1 MKRIFFASVLIL
13 ILSAACSKP
22 EPDPKPEPEP
32 TPITQP
38 SITLDPGTSTN
49 PTLTA
54 AGGSLDIKFTSTM
67 DWTASVINT
76 KADGW
81 ISLDKTSGAAGTV
94 TVKATVAANT
104 SPDERN
110 ATIRIQSGT
119 KTASVV
125 VTQKQKDAL
134 TTSSSKNEIEAAGG
148 TFTIEVKANIS
159 FTWEIAEACKD
170 WITPVETKALTT
182 STLAFKVAENTA
194 TEKREGSVKVKSSL
208 GEEVIKV
215 YQAAKET
222 PAIVLTRN
230 DYTVRADGETIRVEI
245 SSNVDVDVEI
255 ADACKDWISS
265 CETKAMST
273 NTYFFDVAANE
284 CYDSRTGEILFT
296 NTENG
301 LSEKVTVTQVQKD
314 ALVVAGDFYEVSC
327 DGGVLEIEVGHN
339 VDFNV
344 SIDKD
349 WVSQVTTK
357 AYTTETLTFEVSA
370 NDTEDIRTATIR
382 FTSAD
387 DSKVQNVLVYQSPK
401 EVLEV
406 TESSYQVP
414 RNGGTIE
421 VEVGYNFDY
430 VMSIEDV
437 WIYYLGK
444 VSTKAYSTDVVR
456 FYVEPIYDGE
466 LDRREGTI
474 KFTSTDGSKVQ
485 KVTVIQEDV
494 RCGLQRLEKYTTL
507 SRDKITA
514 VNFITGSDKTTSMMT
529 NEGGYPIYGETVG
542 TTVNIYTKADKFV
555 VDLDPFRLSFPYASP
570 LEVRGYF
577 EDCVSLKALD
587 LRSWDTSISDN
598 MSRTFLDCNSL
609 ESLDISSFNTEA
621 VFDMQY
627 MFSNCHSLSTI
638 DLSSFKT
645 PNLIR
650 ADYLFAIT
658 YVARTSKLERLDL
671 SNFDTSKLE
680 TAYGMVQ
687 MLSGLKELDLT
698 GWKSD
703 IGNVDFM
710 LLGTGVSSAGG
721 MDVLCSQ
728 DLAETLIRK
737 ASSEPSVNWIVPGGF
752 RLYESTDY
760 SMDGEVSLLNK
771 ATMGAGANVY
781 ILGDGFADKDIA
793 DGTYEAIARQA
804 MEAIFTEEPFK
815 SCRDM
820 FNVYMIKKVSK
831 NNLFVEGASTAFSSV
846 ASASEGGGLYFEF
859 TKVKTEV
866 KKVAGESEIEKATAI
881 LFVNHYSNAGS
892 AFLDSDLTRC
902 DTSTDYACGFGVAG
916 ACLTY
921 FESTLR
927 HEFGHAFAKLDEEY
941 FAGGTT
947 IPESR
952 VNEIKAIQNDYG
964 WQTNIDF
971 TNDLS
976 KIRWADYISDPRY
989 ADEGLGAYQG
999 GGQFES
1005 GVWRPTEISIMRYN
1019 DGGYNAPS
1027 RETIYRRINKLAYG
1041 AAWEF
1046 DRETFKQWDVQR
1058 FQR

>member
-1 MKRIFFASVLIL
+1 MKRIFFASALIL

-22 EPDPKPEPEP
+22 EPDPEPEP

-38 SITLDPGTSTN
+38 SITLDPGTSTK

-54 AGGSLDIKFTSTM
+54 AGGSVDIKFTSTM

-81 ISLDKTSGAAGTV
+81 ISLDKTSGAAGTA
-94 TVKATVAANT
+94 TIKATVAANT

-110 ATIRIQSGT
+110 ATIQIKSGT

-134 TTSSSKNEIEAAGG
+134 TTSASKNEIEAAGG

-170 WITPVETKALTT
+170 WISPVETKALTT
-182 STLAFKVAENTA
+182 STLTFNVAENTA

-215 YQAAKET
+215 YQAAAKET

-230 DYTVRADGETIRVEI
+230 DYTVRADGETIQVEI
-245 SSNVDVDVEI
+245 SSNVDVEVAI
-255 ADACKDWISS
+255 SDACKDWISS

-273 NTYFFDVAANE
+273 NTYFFDIAANE
-284 CYDSRTGEILFT
+284 GYDSRTGEILFT

-370 NDTEDIRTATIR
+370 NDTDDVRTATIS

-387 DSKVQNVLVYQSPK
+387 GSKVQNVLVYQSY
-401 EVLEV
+401 VGVIEV
-406 TESSYQVP
+406 TKSSYQVS
-414 RNGGTIE
+414 RLGGIID
-421 VEVGYNFDY
+421 VEIGHNVDY
-430 VMSIEDV
+430 IMSIEDD
-437 WIYYLGK
+437 WIHYWGT
-444 VSTKAYSTDVVR
+444 VSTKAYSTDVMQFLVDQ
-456 FYVEPIYDGE
+456 IYDGE
-466 LDRREGTI
+466 LERREGTI
-474 KFTSTDGSKVQ
+474 KFTSPDGSKVQ
-485 KVTVIQEDV
+485 KITVVQEDV
-494 RCGLQRLEKYTTL
+494 KCGLQRLEKYTTL

-555 VDLDPFRLSFPYASP
+555 VDLNPFRLSFPYASP
-570 LEVRGYF
+570 LDVRGYF
-577 EDCVSLKALD
+577 EDCSSLKALD

-598 MSRTFLDCNSL
+598 MGRTFLDCSSL
-609 ESLDISSFNTEA
+609 ESLDISSFNTEK
-621 VFDMQY
+621 VMDMQY
-627 MFSNCHSLSTI
+627 MFSNCHSLSSI

-650 ADYLFAIT
+650 ADNMFAIT
-658 YVARTSKLERLDL
+658 YVAKTSELERLDL
-671 SNFDTSKLE
+671 SNFDTSRLE
-680 TAYGMVQ
+680 SAYGMVQ
-687 MLSGLKELDLT
+687 MQLGLKELDLT

-721 MDVLCSQ
+721 MDVRCSQ

-737 ASSEPSVNWIVPGGF
+737 ASSEPSINWIVPGGF
-752 RLYESTDY
+752 RLYESADY

-771 ATMGAGANVY
+771 ATKGAGANIY

-793 DGTYEAIARQA
+793 DGSYEAIARQA

-831 NNLFVEGASTAFSSV
+831 NNLFVEGAETAFSSV
-846 ASASEGGGLYFEF
+846 PSASEGGGLHFEF
-859 TKVKTEV
+859 TKVKSEV
-866 KKVAGESEIEKATAI
+866 KKVVGESEIEKATAI
-881 LFVNHYSNAGS
+881 LFVNHYSNAGA
-892 AFLDSDLTRC
+892 AFMDSDLTRC
-902 DTSTDYACGFGVAG
+902 DIATDYACGFGVAG
-916 ACLTY
+916 ACLNY
-921 FESTLR
+921 FESTLL

-941 FAGGTT
+941 FGSGTT
-947 IPESR
+947 ISEIQ
-952 VNEIKAIQNDYG
+952 VNEIRASQNDYG

-999 GGQFES
+999 GGNYES
-1005 GVWRPTEISIMRYN
+1005 GVWRPTDYSIMRYN

-1058 FQR
+1058 SQR